1 MSQLT
6 EKDVASQLIKCNDK
20 ISTQSRT
27 TLCIQFLDRENN
39 NKNNTLPLVKQI
51 CFTIVWGCVE
61 ILPEAAIE
69 DERHPKFG
77 QPTLGNEVF
86 ERNQ

>member
-1 MSQLT
+1 MVKFPHSPVLHYAFGSWI
-6 EKDVASQLIKCNDK
+6 EKTI
-20 ISTQSRT
+20 T
-27 TLCIQFLDRENN
+27 
-39 NKNNTLPLVKQI
+39 KNNTLPLVKQI

-69 DERHPKFG
+69 DERRPKFG

>member
-1 MSQLT
+1 M
-6 EKDVASQLIKCNDK
+6 
-20 ISTQSRT
+20 
-27 TLCIQFLDRENN
+27 
-39 NKNNTLPLVKQI
+39 
-51 CFTIVWGCVE
+51 E